1 MALPIN
7 VEKLIAKET
16 IESERIEF
24 KKGWNPEDIMHSICA
39 FANDVNNWGGG
50 YIVIGIE
57 EIDGVSQLPPI
68 GLEINQIDSYQKK
81 IIEICHKI
89 DPNYTPIVSPEI
101 FQEKHI
107 LIIYVPGGDSRPYK
121 SPRTLSNKR
130 SEKNFWIRK
139 CSSTVKANK
148 QDEQKLFELANKIP
162 FDDRINHHATIDNLS
177 LSLMQSFLKEVKSE
191 LFQQSSKISFAD
203 LCRKMNIAKGS
214 VENLRPLNVGLL
226 LFSENPEIYF
236 RSCIIELIK
245 YKNDVGDEFEESK
258 FVGPIHD
265 QLRNVL
271 KYIKSNIIKEKIV
284 KVKGVAESIRSYN
297 YPYEAIEESLA
308 NAIYH
313 KSYEKENS
321 IEVNVRKDQIEI
333 LSFPGPLPPLGNKQL
348 KQNRVVARDYRNRRI
363 GDFLKELK
371 LTEGRG
377 TGFPTI
383 RKSMR
388 DNESPN
394 PIFQTDKDLTYFL
407 TILPSNSLFVD
418 LVLDDYKKS
427 ILKFCQKERSR
438 KEIMKYIGLNNRQEN
453 AQRHLQPLIDSGYI
467 HFLFPHVP
475 QTPKQKYIITEK
487 GMLKL

>member
-191 LFQQSSKISFAD
+191 LFQQSSKISFA
-203 LCRKMNIAKGS
+203 
-214 VENLRPLNVGLL
+214 
-226 LFSENPEIYF
+226 
-236 RSCIIELIK
+236 
-245 YKNDVGDEFEESK
+245 
-258 FVGPIHD
+258 
-265 QLRNVL
+265 
-271 KYIKSNIIKEKIV
+271 EK
-284 KVKGVAESIRSYN
+284 
-297 YPYEAIEESLA
+297 
-308 NAIYH
+308 
-313 KSYEKENS
+313 
-321 IEVNVRKDQIEI
+321 
-333 LSFPGPLPPLGNKQL
+333 
-348 KQNRVVARDYRNRRI
+348 
-363 GDFLKELK
+363 
-371 LTEGRG
+371 
-377 TGFPTI
+377 
-383 RKSMR
+383 
-388 DNESPN
+388 
-394 PIFQTDKDLTYFL
+394 
-407 TILPSNSLFVD
+407 
-418 LVLDDYKKS
+418 
-427 ILKFCQKERSR
+427 
-438 KEIMKYIGLNNRQEN
+438 
-453 AQRHLQPLIDSGYI
+453 
-467 HFLFPHVP
+467 
-475 QTPKQKYIITEK
+475 
-487 GMLKL
+487 